1 VDRGVAIAV
10 LAPNGIGAKNSP
22 AGGDAV
28 KKLPAG
34 FGKDH
39 PPTTATRCV
48 RLFLIACLL
57 YAFLQTAGAQ
67 TKGPKAQKTYL
78 GFDRNDYPGDEN
90 LAALRRT
97 FSFAG
102 YWLNVPPRA
111 ASNPWVGK
119 RKAIR
124 AAGFGF
130 LVLFNGRL
138 DAELRKAD
146 AAMLGRSDAEAALA
160 AARREGFP
168 NRTVIFLDQEEGGR
182 MLPEQ
187 KAYIYAWVDSV
198 NAGGF
203 RAGIYCSSIAAPEG
217 PTTVIAAEDI
227 RQNAGARKIRY
238 WVANDACPPSPG
250 CTLPRTAP
258 RPEASRIAF
267 ADIWQYA
274 QSPRRKDFAG
284 ACSGYAA
291 DGECYAPGL
300 ADKRIHVDLDT
311 ADSADPSGGR

>member
-1 VDRGVAIAV
+1 
-10 LAPNGIGAKNSP
+10 
-22 AGGDAV
+22 V
-28 KKLPAG
+28 KKPAAAIRKAHTPITAAHCVRFFLPA
-34 FGKDH
+34 
-39 PPTTATRCV
+39 AY
-48 RLFLIACLL
+48 LL
-57 YAFLQTAGAQ
+57 STFLQPAGAQ
-67 TKGPKAQKTYL
+67 ANGPEAQKTYL

-111 ASNPWVGK
+111 ASNSWVGK

-138 DAELRKAD
+138 DAELKKAD
-146 AAMLGRSDAEAALA
+146 AAALGRSDAEAALA

-198 NAGGF
+198 NAGEF
-203 RAGIYCSSIAAPEG
+203 RAGIYCSSIAVAEG
-217 PTTVIAAEDI
+217 PATVIAAEDI
-227 RQNAGARKIRY
+227 RQDAGRRKILY

-250 CTLPRTAP
+250 CTFPRNAP
-258 RPEASRIAF
+258 RPAASGIAF

-274 QSPRRKDFAG
+274 QSPRRKDFG
-284 ACSGYAA
+284 GTCSGYAV

-300 ADKRIHVDLDT
+300 AEKRVHVDVNS
-311 ADSADPSGGR
+311 ADSEDPSRGR

>member
-1 VDRGVAIAV
+1 M
-10 LAPNGIGAKNSP
+10 
-22 AGGDAV
+22 
-28 KKLPAG
+28 KKLDDTIRNAHAPIA
-34 FGKDH
+34 
-39 PPTTATRCV
+39 ATRCV

-57 YAFLQTAGAQ
+57 SAFLQTAGAQ
-67 TKGPKAQKTYL
+67 AKDPEEHKTYL

-119 RKAIR
+119 RTAIR

-138 DAELRKAD
+138 DAELKKAD
-146 AAMLGRSDAEAALA
+146 AAALGRSDAEAALA
-160 AARREGFP
+160 AARREGFR

-203 RAGIYCSSIAAPEG
+203 RAGIYCSSIAAPDD
-217 PTTVIAAEDI
+217 PATVIAAEDI

-238 WVANDACPPSPG
+238 WAANDACPPSPG
-250 CTLPRTAP
+250 CTLPRSAP
-258 RPEASRIAF
+258 RPAASGIAF

-284 ACSGYAA
+284 ACIGYAA
-291 DGECYAPGL
+291 DGDCYAPGL
-300 ADKRIHVDLDT
+300 ADKRIHVDLNT

>member
-1 VDRGVAIAV
+1 
-10 LAPNGIGAKNSP
+10 
-22 AGGDAV
+22 V
-28 KKLPAG
+28 KKPA
-34 FGKDH
+34 
-39 PPTTATRCV
+39 AAV
-48 RLFLIACLL
+48 RKSHTPIIAADCICLFLIAPYLL
-57 YAFLQTAGAQ
+57 FTFLQTARAQ
-67 TKGPKAQKTYL
+67 ANGPESHKTYL

-111 ASNPWVGK
+111 ASNTWVGK
-119 RKAIR
+119 RKAIK

-138 DAELRKAD
+138 DAELKKVD
-146 AAMLGRSDAEAALA
+146 ASALGRSDAEAGLA
-160 AARREGFP
+160 AVRREGFP

-203 RAGIYCSSIAAPEG
+203 RAGIYCSGIAPEG
-217 PTTVIAAEDI
+217 PATVIAAEDI
-227 RQNAGARKIRY
+227 RQNAGARKILY

-250 CTLPRTAP
+250 CTFPRSAP
-258 RPEASRIAF
+258 RPASSIAF

-284 ACSGYAA
+284 GCSGYAA
-291 DGECYAPGL
+291 DGECYPPGL
-300 ADKRIHVDLDT
+300 AEKRIHVDLDI
-311 ADSADPSGGR
+311 ANSEDPSRGK

>member
-1 VDRGVAIAV
+1 MKKPAAAIRKAH
-10 LAPNGIGAKNSP
+10 APIA
-22 AGGDAV
+22 
-28 KKLPAG
+28 
-34 FGKDH
+34 
-39 PPTTATRCV
+39 TTRCV
-48 RLFLIACLL
+48 RLFLIAYLL
-57 YAFLQTAGAQ
+57 SAFLQTAGAQ
-67 TKGPKAQKTYL
+67 AKGPKAQRTYL

-90 LAALRRT
+90 LPALRRT

-111 ASNPWVGK
+111 ASNPWLGK
-119 RKAIR
+119 RKTIK

-138 DAELRKAD
+138 DAELKKAD
-146 AAMLGRSDAEAALA
+146 AAELGRSDAEAALA
-160 AARREGFP
+160 TARREGFP
-168 NRTVIFLDQEEGGR
+168 NRTIIFLDQEEGGR

-203 RAGIYCSSIAAPEG
+203 RAGIYCSGIAAPEG
-217 PTTVIAAEDI
+217 SASFIAAEDI
-227 RQNAGARKIRY
+227 RQNAGAKKILY
-238 WVANDACPPSPG
+238 WVANDSCPPSPG
-250 CTLPRTAP
+250 CTFTRSAP
-258 RPEASRIAF
+258 RPEASGIVF

-274 QSPRRKDFAG
+274 QSPRRKNFAAG
-284 ACSGYAA
+284 CSGYAA

-300 ADKRIHVDLDT
+300 EEKRIHVDLDA